1 MVGPENGSYTAKK
14 AKSDRFL
21 LDPVQRRE
29 REKGVGGR
37 AIDVYKLGKRRRSR
51 QATDVYEGGVNAMGE
66 CDTLKDR
73 NCTKVK
79 RFGCVPL
86 FGLFLN
92 ANFRIVLK

>member
-37 AIDVYKLGKRRRSR
+37 AIDVLKLGKRRRSR

-73 NCTKVK
+73 NCCNSNKIN
-79 RFGCVPL
+79 G
-86 FGLFLN
+86 
-92 ANFRIVLK
+92 